1 MISNYDLVDM
11 GFNPKYKGFSLLKE
25 AIDLKISDVSL
36 SANDIYKKINP
47 EHPSTVVKN
56 IRVCIMGSNVKSKRV
71 CLSVPKTIENL
82 AKYLK
87 ERTIKRSISYLRV
100 KFEKVS
106 FNQFKKDVLDCGF
119 KFDDDELKVFY
130 DEIRLPKRA
139 TVGSAGYDFYAPF
152 DLKFEKGKTL
162 KFPTGIKCLMDDGV
176 VLTLFPRS
184 GLGFKYGMQL
194 YNTCGVIDSDYM
206 LAKNEGHIHAKF
218 HFLNDS
224 VEELIVRQGDGYM
237 QGILLPFIKTVD
249 DDTDGVRVGG
259 FGSTN
264 GKA

>member
-1 MISNYDLVDM
+1 MISNYDLLEM
-11 GFNPKYKGFSLLKE
+11 GFSPKYKGFDLLKK
-25 AIDLKISDVSL
+25 AVNLKAENFGL
-36 SANDIYKKINP
+36 SASDIYKKINS
-47 EHPSTVVKN
+47 EHPTTVEKN
-56 IRVCIMGSNVKSKRV
+56 IRVCIMGSESKYAG
-71 CLSVPKTIENL
+71 LSVPKTIENL
-82 AKYLK
+82 AKYASGGI
-87 ERTIKRSISYLRV
+87 EMSTSPRV
-100 KFEKVS
+100 KFKKVS
-106 FNQFKKDVLDCGF
+106 FKQFKKDVLECGF
-119 KFDDDELKVFY
+119 KFDDGELMDFWKS
-130 DEIRLPKRA
+130 IRLPRRA
-139 TVGSAGYDFYAPF
+139 TIGSAGYDFYAPF

-206 LAKNEGHIHAKF
+206 MAKNEGHIHAKF
-218 HFLNDS
+218 HFLNDG
-224 VEELIVRQGDGYM
+224 VEEVIVRQGDGYM

>member
-1 MISNYDLVDM
+1 MISNYDLIEL
-11 GFNPKYKGFSLLKE
+11 GFNPKYKGFSLLRK
-25 AIDLKISDVSL
+25 AINLKLDNFGM
-36 SANDIYKKINP
+36 SASEIYQTINP
-47 EHPSTVVKN
+47 EHPTTVEKN
-56 IRVCIMGSNVKSKRV
+56 IRVCLFGSKCKSKV
-71 CLSVPKTIENL
+71 TSVPKVIENL
-82 AKYLK
+82 AKYAK
-87 ERTIKRSISYLRV
+87 ASPSVGNNFGVRV

-106 FNQFKKDVLDCGF
+106 FKQFKKDVLDCGF
-119 KFDDDELKVFY
+119 KFSDEELRGYY
-130 DEIRLPKRA
+130 DAIRLPRRA

-152 DLKFEKGKTL
+152 DLKLEFGQTI

-194 YNTCGVIDSDYM
+194 YNTTGIVDADYF

-218 HFLNDS
+218 HFLNES
-224 VEELIVRQGDGYM
+224 VEEVIIGMGSAYM

-249 DDTDGVRVGG
+249 DDTDGIRVGG

-264 GKA
+264 GSNR

>member
-56 IRVCIMGSNVKSKRV
+56 IRVCIMGFDVKSKYV

-82 AKYLK
+82 AKYANGGI
-87 ERTIKRSISYLRV
+87 EMSISPRV
-100 KFEKVS
+100 KFAKVS
-106 FNQFKKDVLDCGF
+106 FKQFKKDVLDCGF
-119 KFDDDELKVFY
+119 KFEEGELKAFY
-130 DEIRLPKRA
+130 EAIKLPKRA
-139 TVGSAGYDFYAPF
+139 TTGSAGYDFYAPF

-218 HFLNDS
+218 HFLNDG
-224 VEELIVRQGDGYM
+224 VEEVIVKQGDGYM

>member
-1 MISNYDLVDM
+1 MISNYDLINL
-11 GFNPKYKGFSLLKE
+11 GFNPKYKGFSLLRE
-25 AIDLKISDVSL
+25 AVNLKIADIGL

-47 EHPSTVVKN
+47 EHPSTVEKN
-56 IRVCIMGSNVKSKRV
+56 IRVCIVGSNVKSKYV
-71 CLSVPKTIENL
+71 SVSVTRTIDGL
-82 AKYLK
+82 AKYANGGI
-87 ERTIKRSISYLRV
+87 EMSISPRV
-100 KFEKVS
+100 KFAKVS
-106 FNQFKKDVLDCGF
+106 FKQFKKDVLDCGF
-119 KFDDDELKVFY
+119 KFEDGELMDFWKS
-130 DEIRLPKRA
+130 IRLPHRA
-139 TVGSAGYDFYAPF
+139 TTGSAGYDFYAPF

-206 LAKNEGHIHAKF
+206 LAKNEGHIHVKF
-218 HFLNDS
+218 HFLNDG
-224 VEELIVRQGDGYM
+224 VEEVHIKQGDGYM

-264 GKA
+264 GSSR